1 MAHISLD
8 DNDQISPIV
17 SYNEPVHR
25 SVQISGTAKNL
36 TELFPVANRM
46 TIVVHALKTN
56 TADIFLGFNDDVTA
70 AHGTGTGGMPLTP
83 GEKVSIDL
91 APTSQGKFRD
101 VYAIVGSG
109 TQELRIW
116 EL

>member
-8 DNDQISPIV
+8 DNDQVSPIV

-25 SVQISGTAKNL
+25 SVQISGAAVNL

-46 TIVVHALKTN
+46 TIVITALKTN
-56 TADIFLGFNDDVTA
+56 TDDVFLGFSDEVTA
-70 AHGTGTGGMPLTP
+70 AHGAGTGGQPLAP
-83 GEKVSIDL
+83 GSSVSVDL